1 MLALAPSYEAMY
13 EEVFKHETHVA
24 SFERTADEIF
34 KRAEKLTDIYL
45 EWIAP

>member
-13 EEVFKHETHVA
+13 EEVFKHESHVT